1 MPIALNRTM
10 ACDFHKAPPEI
21 ALGLEQCPQIVADRV
36 GWPSFR
42 ALEVE

>member
-10 ACDFHKAPPEI
+10 ACDFHKAPPDI
-21 ALGLEQCPQIVADRV
+21 ALELEQYPQIVADRA
-36 GWPSFR
+36 GQPSFR